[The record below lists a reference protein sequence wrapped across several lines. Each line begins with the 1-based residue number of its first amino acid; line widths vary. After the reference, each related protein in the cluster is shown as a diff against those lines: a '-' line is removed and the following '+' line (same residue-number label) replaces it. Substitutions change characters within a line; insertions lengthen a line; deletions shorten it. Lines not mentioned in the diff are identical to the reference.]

1 VAGEGQSIL
10 THGHPIPMGCLK
22 SWTSLLVCL
31 LYSESEWERL
41 GLAGG
46 DGEHGGQNADV
57 FDLS

>member
-1 VAGEGQSIL
+1 
-10 THGHPIPMGCLK
+10 MGCLK